1 MNKYQLLLVPVFNEK
16 ENRFAKGWKMFCLR
30 MEQNLLNDGEK
41 KLTAKYFQN
50 LEKIQNKWNLL

>member
-16 ENRFAKGWKMFCLR
+16 GNRFAKGWKMFCLR

-41 KLTAKYFQN
+41 KLIAKYLILKKFP
-50 LEKIQNKWNLL
+50 KF

>member
-16 ENRFAKGWKMFCLR
+16 ESRFAKGWKMLCLR

-41 KLTAKYFQN
+41 KLIAKYLILKKFPKFGKN
-50 LEKIQNKWNLL
+50 PK